1 MAHRTPQQLAAVPI
15 NQGEIFRILES
26 RIQQAGTLT
35 LAATNLG
42 ISPQLLSAV
51 LNQQRQ
57 LGPRLLKALG
67 IRRTVQKVVTYELVG
82 TKGGSR
88 GRR

>member
-1 MAHRTPQQLAAVPI
+1 MTPPVAVTPI
-15 NQGEIFRILES
+15 NQGEIYRMLER
-26 RIQQAGTLT
+26 RIQEAGTLT

-51 LNQQRQ
+51 LSQQRS

-67 IRRTVQKVVTYELVG
+67 IRRTVTRHVSYELLKPV
-82 TKGGSR
+82 KKGSR
-88 GRR
+88 